1 MDQEMVVGNMSN
13 ITINS
18 QRYAVQLKVVD
29 YVLLSLYSVLV
40 VIGVIGNI
48 LVIRWFSSDEWKNRP
63 GSFLVVV
70 LAGNDLIASLVTTL
84 NEMNLIVTDSITPQ
98 YIWYL
103 GRGMCKCL
111 NAFTYMLLLT
121 TPWLLVAIATER
133 FQ

>member
-1 MDQEMVVGNMSN
+1 MVVGNMSN
-13 ITINS
+13 ITMNS
-18 QRYAVQLKVVD
+18 QTHASQLKMLD
-29 YVLLSLYSVLV
+29 YVLLSLYSMIV

-70 LAGNDLIASLVTTL
+70 LAGNDLIASLVTSL
-84 NEMNLIVTDSITPQ
+84 NEMNLIVTDSINPP

-103 GRGMCKCL
+103 GKGVCKCL
-111 NAFTYMLLLT
+111 NAFTYMFLLT